1 MRVDSDLLAN
11 GLGRPRQE
19 ARYHQLKLV
28 AVPVAALVFQ
38 VYVPLVIV
46 YLGYLELPLLV
57 VLYYAL
63 TRRRQL
69 ASLFYGAA
77 VGLLQDALSHNPVG
91 MFGIAKT
98 LTGYFAAAAS
108 FRFDVDNPVV
118 RFLLSFFFYFF
129 HQFLYWVL
137 TQALLAQPAS
147 FSLQQALMLG
157 LLNGAVAVPLFH
169 VLAKLL
175 GRG

>member
-1 MRVDSDLLAN
+1 MRIDSDLVAG
-11 GLGRPRQE
+11 GLRGRREE
-19 ARYHQLKLV
+19 ARLGKIKLV
-28 AVPVAALVFQ
+28 AVPLAAILFQ
-38 VYVPLVIV
+38 VYVPLLVI

-57 VLYYAL
+57 VLFFAL
-63 TRRRQL
+63 TRRRL
-69 ASLFYGAA
+69 TASLLYGAA
-77 VGLLQDALSHNPVG
+77 VGLLQDALSHNPIG

-98 LTGYFAAAAS
+98 LVGYFAAAAS
-108 FRFDVDNPVV
+108 FRFDVENPLV
-118 RFLLSFFFYFF
+118 RFLLGFFFYFF

-147 FSLQQALMLG
+147 FSLQQALVLG
-157 LLNGAVAVPLFH
+157 LLNGAVAVPLLE

>member
-1 MRVDSDLLAN
+1 MRADSDLLVD
-11 GLGRPRQE
+11 GLRRPQGE
-19 ARYHQLKLV
+19 ARFQKLKLV
-28 AVPVAALVFQ
+28 AVPLAALVFQ
-38 VYVPLVIV
+38 VWVPLAVV

-57 VLYYAL
+57 VLYFAL
-63 TRRRQL
+63 TRRRQI
-69 ASLFYGAA
+69 ASLLYGAA
-77 VGLLQDALSHNPVG
+77 VGLSQDALSHNPIG

-98 LTGYFAAAAS
+98 LAGYFAAAAS
-108 FRFDVDNPVV
+108 VRFDVDNPVV

-129 HQFLYWVL
+129 HQFLYWAL
-137 TQALLAQPAS
+137 TRALLAQPAS

-157 LLNGAVAVPLFH
+157 ALNGAVAVPLFH